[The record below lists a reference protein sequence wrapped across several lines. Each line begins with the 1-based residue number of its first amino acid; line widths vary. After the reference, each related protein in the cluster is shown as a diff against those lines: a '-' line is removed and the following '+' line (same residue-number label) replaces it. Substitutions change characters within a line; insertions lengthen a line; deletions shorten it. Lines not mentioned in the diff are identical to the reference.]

1 MNFARFLISRVF
13 LINLTVALVLGASG
27 FWVTFRV
34 LAMYT
39 KHDETITLPDLQGL
53 SIEQMEKILENKKLK
68 YKITD
73 SATYKINIKPFTI
86 LGQDP
91 KPMAVVKEN
100 RTIYLTVN
108 AKNPPKVVMP
118 NLVSKSMT
126 QAERILSSLDLRI
139 GELIYK
145 PDLALNSVIEQ
156 QIGGEPVEVGSE
168 IYKGSEIDLVL
179 GDGLGD
185 IQVSI
190 PHLYGLELSEAR
202 FMLQGSSLNI
212 GVIMFDE
219 DITDSTTALV
229 YKQIPP
235 YYKNATLRL
244 GESVDIWLSHNTE
257 NKPEFNPDAEGGE
270 GIEKL

>member
-1 MNFARFLISRVF
+1 M
-13 LINLTVALVLGASG
+13 INLTVALVLGATG

-73 SATYKINIKPFTI
+73 SATYRINMKPFTI

-118 NLVSKSMT
+118 NLVSKSLA
-126 QAERILSSLDLRI
+126 QAKRILKSIDLRT
-139 GELIYK
+139 GELLYE
-145 PDLALNSVIEQ
+145 PDLALNSVLRQ
-156 QIGGEPVEVGSE
+156 QIRGEPVEVGTE
-168 IYKGSEIDLVL
+168 IYKGTKIDLVL
-179 GDGLGD
+179 GEGLEN

-190 PHLYGLELSEAR
+190 PHLYGLELREAEEMIR
-202 FMLQGSSLNI
+202 GYYLNL
-212 GVIMFDE
+212 GVIIFDE
-219 DITDSTTALV
+219 EVTDSTTAFV

-235 YYKNATLRL
+235 YYRDATLRL
-244 GESVDIWLSHNTE
+244 GESVDIWLTQDLE
-257 NKPEFNPDAEGGE
+257 DKPEFSPDAEESPGE